1 MNLKSSGLLGT
12 IMYVVSSNEKINMS
26 FNYNLIMMYMQIIDT
41 YIYIKFDFNFTIIA
55 ITSPVGNTYYE

>member
-1 MNLKSSGLLGT
+1 
-12 IMYVVSSNEKINMS
+12 MS